1 MSAAALQVK
10 LITYDQMIG
19 HLSWAE
25 AVEALR
31 AGHLRPKAQV
41 ADIFLGPA
49 DATLLSRGAFIDGLG
64 YGVKSVTVFDR
75 NAAHGLPTI
84 HGAMFVFDPQHGR
97 LDAIIDS
104 RLVTELKTAADSVL
118 GARFLARPDSAHLL
132 VVGAGTVARSLI
144 KAYGALFSSLRRV
157 SVWARRPEQS
167 AALARE
173 FDTGPVPVAAVSD
186 LARAAAEADIIT
198 SATMARAPVL
208 RGAWIGPGT
217 HVDLIGAY
225 KADMREADDA
235 LISGGSLY
243 VDSRETTI
251 GHIGELTIPIA
262 SGVIAAEAV
271 LGDLYDLA
279 RRQIGGRRSANE
291 ITVYKNGG
299 GAHLDLMIARHISE
313 KIVTKSAPGA

>member
-1 MSAAALQVK
+1 MHPR
-10 LITYDQMIG
+10 LITYDHMIAR
-19 HLSWAE
+19 LSWTE

-75 NAAHGLPTI
+75 NPAHGLPTI
-84 HGAMFVFDPQHGR
+84 QGAMFVFEPQYGQ
-97 LDAIIDS
+97 LEAIIDS
-104 RLVTELKTAADSVL
+104 RLVTEFKTAADSVL
-118 GARFLARPDSAHLL
+118 GARFLARPGSAHLL
-132 VVGAGTVARSLI
+132 IVGAGTVARSLI
-144 KAYGALFSSLRRV
+144 KAYRALFPHLERV
-157 SVWARRPEQS
+157 SIWARRVEQS
-167 AALARE
+167 TALARE
-173 FDTGPVPVAAVSD
+173 FDDEPFSVVAVAD
-186 LARAAAEADIIT
+186 LATAAAEADIIT
-198 SATMARAPVL
+198 SATMARDPVL
-208 RGAWIGPGT
+208 RGAWIRPGT

-235 LISGGSLY
+235 LISGGSLF

-251 GHIGELTIPIA
+251 NHIGELTIPIA

-271 LGDLYDLA
+271 RGDLYDLVQGQTG
-279 RRQIGGRRSANE
+279 RQSDDE

-299 GAHLDLMIARHISE
+299 GAHLDLMTARYISD
-313 KIVTKSAPGA
+313 KV